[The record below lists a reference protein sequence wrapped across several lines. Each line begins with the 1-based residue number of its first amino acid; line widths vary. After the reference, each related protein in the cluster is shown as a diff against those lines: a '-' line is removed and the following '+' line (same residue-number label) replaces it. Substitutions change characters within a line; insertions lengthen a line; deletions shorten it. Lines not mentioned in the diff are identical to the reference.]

1 MNLKYLFVI
10 TTCVAQSSCMW
21 PGVSNEYVEKSM
33 ALSSNVSSFSTA
45 HSKMPENR
53 QELEVYEE
61 ENHLENVTPW
71 FTVVRFSYN
80 ENGQFQIYQ
89 RKGWFIWEQGSGTTT
104 FPKSNR

>member
-1 MNLKYLFVI
+1 
-10 TTCVAQSSCMW
+10 MW
-21 PGVSNEYVEKSM
+21 PGVSNEYVEKTM
-33 ALSSNVSSFSTA
+33 ALSSNVSSFSAA

-53 QELEVYEE
+53 RELEVHEE
-61 ENHLENVTPW
+61 ENDLDNVTPW